1 MTTSGLVLTLE
12 QDDLTRA
19 NVIAKL
25 ERDSRITL
33 GQDMSGRLPIVTETA
48 GPHES
53 EALFD
58 WLFELPGVRFVDV
71 VYVDFGR
78 DHSAHAVG

>member
-12 QDDLTRA
+12 QDDRMRA
-19 NVIAKL
+19 AVVATL

-33 GQDMSGRLPIVTETA
+33 GQDMSGHLPIVTETA
-48 GPHES
+48 GPDES

-58 WLFELPGVRFVDV
+58 WLFDLPGVQFVDV
-71 VYVDFGR
+71 VYVDFG
-78 DHSAHAVG
+78 DHSASGAG